1 MMKYFENSRKV
12 HLRLKC
18 LLNLWNPLLKADV
31 VYGLDCDIFETLS
44 HYTEKA
50 SILNE
55 SLVFKRKCGVLRN
68 SRIWKYFGTFS
79 WNACCFDCITSTGNI
94 IKLDRYCA

>member
-1 MMKYFENSRKV
+1 MKYFENSRKV

-18 LLNLWNPLLKADV
+18 LLNLWNPLLKTDV

-55 SLVFKRKCGVLRN
+55 SLIFKRKVVFWETQEFGSTLERFLEMLVVL
-68 SRIWKYFGTFS
+68 IV
-79 WNACCFDCITSTGNI
+79 
-94 IKLDRYCA
+94 

>member
-18 LLNLWNPLLKADV
+18 LLNLWNPLLKTDV

-55 SLVFKRKCGVLRN
+55 SLIFKRKVVFWETQEFGSTLELFLEMLVVL
-68 SRIWKYFGTFS
+68 IV
-79 WNACCFDCITSTGNI
+79 
-94 IKLDRYCA
+94 

>member
-1 MMKYFENSRKV
+1 MKYFENSRKV

-18 LLNLWNPLLKADV
+18 LLNLWNPLLKTDV

-44 HYTEKA
+44 PYTEKA

-55 SLVFKRKCGVLRN
+55 SLIFKRKVVFWETQEFGSTLELFLEMLVVL
-68 SRIWKYFGTFS
+68 IV
-79 WNACCFDCITSTGNI
+79 
-94 IKLDRYCA
+94 